1 MRKVILVTGANKG
14 IGLAIVSR
22 LLSDFPDTHLL
33 LGSRDVTRG
42 QAAVQQL
49 VGDLGENIKTRLD
62 LVQLDVCSDKSVT
75 AAMQTIKT
83 KLREGES
90 LYGLVNNA
98 GGILADPRQTIDLN
112 TYGHVRVYQAAVPL
126 LQQDKGGDRWHNSS
140 V

>member
-22 LLSDFPDTHLL
+22 LLSDFPDTHLV
-33 LGSRDVTRG
+33 LGSRDVTRD

-49 VGDLGENIKTRLD
+49 VGDLGEDIKTRLD
-62 LVQLDVCSDKSVT
+62 LQLDVCSDKSVT

-112 TYGHVRVYQAAVPL
+112 TYGPVRICLAAVPL
-126 LQQDKGGDRWHNSS
+126 LQQDKGGDSWHNCS

>member
-1 MRKVILVTGANKG
+1 MPSCPGCCQTSLT
-14 IGLAIVSR
+14 LTS
-22 LLSDFPDTHLL
+22 HLL

-49 VGDLGENIKTRLD
+49 VGDLGENVKTRLD

-83 KLREGES
+83 KLKEGES

-112 TYGHVRVYQAAVPL
+112 TYGPVRVCLYCSRTKVETDGTTAL
-126 LQQDKGGDRWHNSS
+126 CS

>member
-33 LGSRDVTRG
+33 LGSRDVSRD
-42 QAAVQQL
+42 QAA

-62 LVQLDVCSDKSVT
+62 LQLDVCSDKSVT
-75 AAMQTIKT
+75 TAMQTIKT

-98 GGILADPRQTIDLN
+98 GGILVDPRQTIALN
-112 TYGHVRVYQAAVPL
+112 PYGPVRVCRAAVPL
-126 LQQDKGGDRWHNSS
+126 LQQDKGGDRWNNCS